1 MPRRTRLRTEKRV
14 AALETIAASQRPIQ
28 THVFKITRDQIAEVL
43 EILDEALDLES
54 HLLESGLP
62 ADDVERLIK

>member
-28 THVFKITRDQIAEVL
+28 THLFKITREQMAEVL
-43 EILDEALDLES
+43 EILDEAIDLEQF
-54 HLLESGLP
+54 LLETGMPPDS
-62 ADDVERLIK
+62 VQRIMK